1 MMQVRQRDSTVCRP
15 ITGVMSLDSYLM
27 LQSTELFTLT
37 YGALVQQLIKD
48 YEDDN
53 EVNTQLER
61 M

>member
-1 MMQVRQRDSTVCRP
+1 MCRFRFHG
-15 ITGVMSLDSYLM
+15 ITDMCIF
-27 LQSTELFTLT
+27 QSTELFTLT

>member
-1 MMQVRQRDSTVCRP
+1 MC
-15 ITGVMSLDSYLM
+15 IF
-27 LQSTELFTLT
+27 QSTELFTLT

>member
-1 MMQVRQRDSTVCRP
+1 MMQVLQRDSTVCRP